1 VSQPEEKITSSRR
14 WQVSREIE
22 LSISCAQCVR
32 QHTNDC
38 GDCLVSFVIGERP
51 QALELSHEDTSLVQL
66 LQAEGLVP
74 RLRYVEG
81 SRRH

>member
-1 VSQPEEKITSSRR
+1 M
-14 WQVSREIE
+14 SREIE

-38 GDCLVSFVIGERP
+38 GDCLVSFVIGEQP
-51 QALELSHEDTSLVQL
+51 EALELSNDDSNIVQL
-66 LQAEGLVP
+66 LQSEGLVP

-81 SRRH
+81 SRTR

>member
-1 VSQPEEKITSSRR
+1 M
-14 WQVSREIE
+14 SREIE

-38 GDCLVSFVIGERP
+38 GDCLVSFVIGETP
-51 QALELSHEDTSLVQL
+51 EALELSNDDNSLVTL

-81 SRRH
+81 SRRR